1 MMTLLYLFYGRVPKK
16 IKKRNL
22 LHLSRRHDLGSRGT
36 TINLLVFGDQ
46 ISGASFPV
54 AQFRSRTLA
63 RSLRVLA
70 LT

>member
-16 IKKRNL
+16 IKKKL
-22 LHLSRRHDLGSRGT
+22 ASSRRHDLGSRGT
-36 TINLLVFGDQ
+36 TINLVVFGDQ